1 MVSAG
6 ATTPL
11 VLQRVATSWTQP
23 WLPIVLLSD
32 ERHSTLADDR
42 NDEAVRQVLRDTPF
56 DTVSIIAPPVDADL
70 TDAARTWAQVIS
82 SLPQPIVALV
92 SMADDGHVAGLF
104 ADCRYDSVS
113 DSVVVTRESP
123 KAPSQRISL
132 SAEFLRAIPHRI
144 AVVTGSQKARAISA
158 LTADATTPVARLR
171 PTEWFVDDRLAAAI
185 R

>member
-1 MVSAG
+1 VASAG

-11 VLQRVATSWTQP
+11 VLRHVATSWTQP

-32 ERHSTLADDR
+32 ERHSSVADER
-42 NDEAVRQVLRDTPF
+42 NDEAVRRVLRNTPF
-56 DTVSIIAPPVDADL
+56 DAVSIVAPPIDANL
-70 TDAARTWAQVIS
+70 TDAARTWAQAIS

-104 ADCRYDSVS
+104 ADCRYESVS

-144 AVVTGSQKARAISA
+144 AIVTGLQKSHV
-158 LTADATTPVARLR
+158 LARLHKESVV
-171 PTEWFVDDRLAAAI
+171 PIASVCPSEWFTDSPVPE
-185 R
+185 